1 MEKFVEFE
9 NWICLINPWVI
20 LGVIGFWVLLSSLIF
35 IRFFA
40 KTFVVGKGFYT
51 FYHPD
56 TKDAYGTVISAG
68 LLGFVIAKPDY
79 LHDLYYDASRQIAD
93 DTRKFVTYSPQYARI
108 KPRFCLASDLKIRR
122 FLYLNSF
129 FNTKVGRCLWAAGL
143 FCQIHWNKN
152 TADFITQERFYEL
165 DKYNNFG
172 LSQRLVLIAKISWW
186 KYLTLKS
193 RELPLMVEYADGIK
207 SYKVRQGI
215 RPVSIYLNKYLAVN
229 INFLNP
235 DRLKFDCSCSGGYVP
250 MDLYYA
256 KALAR
261 KCYDFDYTLR
271 TLGLLSLQDNFI
283 NLGNDYFYHFP
294 FGFLKKEDEDD
305 WLLGNVA
312 GVHIFVKCSNRLL
325 A

>member
-20 LGVIGFWVLLSSLIF
+20 LSVIGFLVLLSYLIF

-40 KTFVVGKGFYT
+40 KTFVVGKGFCTSYQ
-51 FYHPD
+51 P
-56 TKDAYGTVISAG
+56 KENDAFGTVISAG

-93 DTRKFVTYSPQYARI
+93 DTRKFATYSPQYARI

-129 FNTKVGRCLWAAGL
+129 FNTKLGRCLWAAGL

-165 DKYNNFG
+165 DEYNNFG
-172 LSQRLVLIAKISWW
+172 LSQHLVLITKISWW
-186 KYLTLKS
+186 KYFSLKIH
-193 RELPLMVEYADGIK
+193 ELPLLVEYADGVK
-207 SYKVRQGI
+207 SYKLRQGI
-215 RPVSIYLNKYLAVN
+215 RPVSIYLNKYIAVN
-229 INFLNP
+229 VEFLYPNTQ
-235 DRLKFDCSCSGGYVP
+235 KANSSCTKGYMP
-250 MDLYYA
+250 MNLHYA
-256 KALAR
+256 KPLAR
-261 KCYDFDYTLR
+261 KRYDFDYTVR
-271 TLGLLSLQDNFI
+271 ALGLHSLQDNFI

-312 GVHIFVKCSNRLL
+312 GVHVFVKCSNSLL